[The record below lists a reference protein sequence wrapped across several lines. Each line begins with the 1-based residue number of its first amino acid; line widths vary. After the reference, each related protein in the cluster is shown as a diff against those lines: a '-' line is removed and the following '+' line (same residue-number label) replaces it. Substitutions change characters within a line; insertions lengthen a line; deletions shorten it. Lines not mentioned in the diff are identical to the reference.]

1 MRGEK
6 EEGGEAEV
14 ARWVGYGDEGEEEEE
29 TVLLLLLTE
38 LLRSSYHELCSI
50 FPLLRYY
57 SAFNQLASCGS
68 HQGNLTYWELG

>member
-29 TVLLLLLTE
+29 TVLLLLLLTE
-38 LLRSSYHELCSI
+38 LLRSSYHELCSM
-50 FPLLRYY
+50 FPLLRY
-57 SAFNQLASCGS
+57 
-68 HQGNLTYWELG
+68 